1 MKRLEH
7 IRTLRDQTS
16 RSQAK
21 TPGGAVIVLAQIG
34 LEKQRLQQ
42 EKRNWGTRIRK
53 IEARLKEIDQMEGKL
68 LAVANLVGPPGRAE
82 PPAGVSGSLPAGFT
96 EVTIRY

>member
-21 TPGGAVIVLAQIG
+21 TPGGAIIVLAQVAF
-34 LEKQRLQQ
+34 EKQRLQQ
-42 EKRNWGTRIRK
+42 EKCTWETRIRK
-53 IEARLKEIDQMEGKL
+53 IEARLKEIEEMETQL
-68 LAVANLVGPPGRAE
+68 LAVANLHHGSGNAQQ
-82 PPAGVSGSLPAGFT
+82 PAGCSGHLPPGFT
-96 EVTIRY
+96 EVTVRY